1 MPSRS
6 PDVGPTDLSLSV
18 PGSLNAVTTAPSGR
32 QEKIHRLDA
41 NPPSSHRRGCAFV
54 IRRSQRSS
62 NACRSQR
69 CRDVRHLRRC
79 PSVGCYTMTR
89 IIILLPFIERR
100 QVGPIDFTLRSH
112 CSHLFPASSSLH
124 IPHLHCKFQLMTQ
137 PPLTCYLRTALFNIL
152 YVLSIGSVIVHLI
165 T

>member
-6 PDVGPTDLSLSV
+6 PDVGLLTYPTLSV
-18 PGSLNAVTTAPSGR
+18 PGSSNAVTAAPSER
-32 QEKIHRLDA
+32 QEKIYGLDA
-41 NPPSSHRRGCAFV
+41 NPPPCHRRGGCPFL
-54 IRRSQRSS
+54 IRRSQRSPH
-62 NACRSQR
+62 ACRAQR
-69 CRDVRHLRRC
+69 CRDVRHLRRY

-124 IPHLHCKFQLMTQ
+124 IPHLYCKFQLMTL
-137 PPLTCYLRTALFNIL
+137 PPLTRYLRTALFNIR
-152 YVLSIGSVIVHLI
+152 S
-165 T
+165 